1 MGVVEGE
8 GEDDDPDLSTAI
20 KVAPVSRYDHFLNS
34 ISAVTNSYQDS
45 SASSKYLGN
54 QAGNIITVVED
65 ILVGT
70 VWWWN
75 LVGIVQI
82 SNPVLFIAG
91 HVSSASGNIILVE
104 EFLSNKERSWFLARI
119 EVYTEHR
126 LPTNSTVSIPAATSS
141 YQDSSASSTYLGNQA
156 GNILMVEDHLMGA
169 EWWWNLSWAW
179 VEVFMEIGRRT
190 LLTSV
195 LQLFL
200 SSFAL
205 SEISPLFYNNL
216 GITEIKQCTG
226 EPGSHVGSRRGLGV
240 AIQGDLAGCMDGGN
254 QYGAMGWVLWGIS
267 GGVLGC
273 GADTRGL
280 GGN

>member
-20 KVAPVSRYDHFLNS
+20 KVAPVSRHDYFLNS

-104 EFLSNKERSWFLARI
+104 EFLSNKKRSWFLARI

-126 LPTNSTVSIPAATSS
+126 LPTKSTVIISVPRTNAKYSIPS
-141 YQDSSASSTYLGNQA
+141 D
-156 GNILMVEDHLMGA
+156 
-169 EWWWNLSWAW
+169 
-179 VEVFMEIGRRT
+179 
-190 LLTSV
+190 
-195 LQLFL
+195 
-200 SSFAL
+200 
-205 SEISPLFYNNL
+205 
-216 GITEIKQCTG
+216 
-226 EPGSHVGSRRGLGV
+226 
-240 AIQGDLAGCMDGGN
+240 
-254 QYGAMGWVLWGIS
+254 
-267 GGVLGC
+267 
-273 GADTRGL
+273 
-280 GGN
+280 